1 MPVRGTPEAWARRA
15 TRGGTY
21 RGVGGTEVDT
31 DDLLRD
37 DAEGLV
43 GGDAAAHGHRASLE
57 GLAGEAGHADSLTA
71 AGEGL
76 ADLHGAGRHG
86 GLSGDTSAHLVSLT
100 KVSDSKSWIWCDGF
114 GRDACVVPVPATIE
128 PLYSA
133 PFSGYV
139 STFREFLRLGNAFRG
154 L

>member
-1 MPVRGTPEAWARRA
+1 MGRVRPEIHVPRHPRTDEPKPFNPEKKAPPNDALMPAVRGMPEARA
-15 TRGGTY
+15 GRVTRVGTY
-21 RGVGGTEVDT
+21 RGVGGAEVDT

-76 ADLHGAGRHG
+76 ADLHGAGGHG
-86 GLSGDTSAHLVSLT
+86 GLSGDTSAHLVSL
-100 KVSDSKSWIWCDGF
+100 
-114 GRDACVVPVPATIE
+114 A
-128 PLYSA
+128 
-133 PFSGYV
+133 
-139 STFREFLRLGNAFRG
+139 
-154 L
+154 